1 MENNRDWVSKDEI
14 KSLIEKIKVHF
25 KNNPVSSKKSDLK
38 KINEQEEEHK
48 EIAQNDSHHL
58 HLRSSLEENF
68 NDFLFGGSKKMKERQ
83 DDEFSIGLGEN
94 PEFFNQNMINMGLT
108 TSQQFHDLINRGA
121 IKLKNLQNENMEA
134 YQRSQELLEK
144 AKKMVLEAL
153 EKNENYNIKLA
164 YWDEEAPNQNILL
177 AITKNGKNIHIVVR
191 PAIGNK
197 IMIHDQRESR
207 ELQEKRNELW
217 VSDGKKAVLV
227 DQKMQQTGEFKVIR
241 RK

>member
-1 MENNRDWVSKDEI
+1 
-14 KSLIEKIKVHF
+14 
-25 KNNPVSSKKSDLK
+25 
-38 KINEQEEEHK
+38 
-48 EIAQNDSHHL
+48 
-58 HLRSSLEENF
+58 
-68 NDFLFGGSKKMKERQ
+68 
-83 DDEFSIGLGEN
+83 
-94 PEFFNQNMINMGLT
+94 
-108 TSQQFHDLINRGA
+108 
-121 IKLKNLQNENMEA
+121 
-134 YQRSQELLEK
+134 
-144 AKKMVLEAL
+144 MVLEAL